1 MRRGNTAFALSD
13 SRVLSDASNF
23 ILSVY
28 LVNEN
33 RSYLHDIKRQEG
45 GLSMNLKMKKVM
57 AWVLVCLC
65 VCGSMPKKMVKAAS
79 AGSIYYVPKGQQGC
93 YTCLLYTSPSPRDR
107 G

>member
-45 GLSMNLKMKKVM
+45 GLSMNLKMKKSNCMGACVP
-57 AWVLVCLC
+57 VCVWLDA
-65 VCGSMPKKMVKAAS
+65 KRKW
-79 AGSIYYVPKGQQGC
+79 
-93 YTCLLYTSPSPRDR
+93 
-107 G
+107 